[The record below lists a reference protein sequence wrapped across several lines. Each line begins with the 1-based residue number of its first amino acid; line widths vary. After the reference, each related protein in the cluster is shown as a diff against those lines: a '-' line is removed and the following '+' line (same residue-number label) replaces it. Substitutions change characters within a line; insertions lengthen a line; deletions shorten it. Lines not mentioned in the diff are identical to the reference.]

1 MLQDAGQ
8 RGQIIPEQRT
18 FPPDL
23 IKGICKCKDIA
34 GSPVSAATPGDT
46 PAPADVGL
54 VAFTAP

>member
-1 MLQDAGQ
+1 VLQDAGQ